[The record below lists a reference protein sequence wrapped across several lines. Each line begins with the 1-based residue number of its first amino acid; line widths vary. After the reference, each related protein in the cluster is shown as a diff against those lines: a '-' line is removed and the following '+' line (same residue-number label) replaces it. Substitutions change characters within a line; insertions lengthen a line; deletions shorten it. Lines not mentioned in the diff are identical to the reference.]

1 MYRLLA
7 TGCSAIILLVPV
19 VGNTGD
25 IGNPAFATPGRRPG
39 KISILVIASSSLEQP
54 QEVWRKSIWGV
65 WPNSQAPRGSE
76 AHRLNA

>member
-25 IGNPAFATPGRRPG
+25 IGNPAFATPGAVRE
-39 KISILVIASSSLEQP
+39 KFQY
-54 QEVWRKSIWGV
+54 
-65 WPNSQAPRGSE
+65 
-76 AHRLNA
+76 